1 MPEAYAP
8 RYSSVMPYHVLI
20 ADDHP
25 LFREAL
31 ASIISMTLPE
41 CSLQQATDYSEAQ
54 QALSESTFDLAFVD
68 LNMPDSNGLT
78 DLALL
83 KKMHPEL
90 PIVVVSAH
98 EEAEVIRTCIGHG
111 AAGYIIKSSG
121 PNEIKNAIQ
130 AILNG
135 ETYLPA
141 NIDLQVEAHDA
152 DADAVSRISS
162 LTPSQLKVLIEVGKG
177 KLNKQIAYDLA
188 ISEATVKAHIT
199 SVFKKLGINNR
210 TQAVLFAQQHQ
221 AKYPSP
227 R

>member
-141 NIDLQVEAHDA
+141 NIDLQVEAQDT

>member
-1 MPEAYAP
+1 
-8 RYSSVMPYHVLI
+8 MPYHVLI

-152 DADAVSRISS
+152 DADA
-162 LTPSQLKVLIEVGKG
+162 G
-177 KLNKQIAYDLA
+177 D
-188 ISEATVKAHIT
+188 
-199 SVFKKLGINNR
+199 
-210 TQAVLFAQQHQ
+210 
-221 AKYPSP
+221 
-227 R
+227 